1 MQLLALETRNVSAF
15 LTLIGGG
22 CREADVGS
30 DALKIRLLETKVE
43 AKRGIGY
50 ILVGRPDWF
59 VMLVLN

>member
-43 AKRGIGY
+43 AKRRIGN
-50 ILVGRPDWF
+50 ILVGRP
-59 VMLVLN
+59 N